1 MIIAIPGCS
10 WLRNPDGATHD
21 AEGSE
26 VSDDLHW
33 ALQSVAALGG
43 EVASAVTAS
52 AGKEREWKAQAEIVT
67 LVVKGAVMLRKAV
80 PDAGE
85 FRGSVEEGAAIAAAL
100 EAAGEVLAAAGH
112 LKSSAG
118 APFECLFHHLSI

>member
-1 MIIAIPGCS
+1 M
-10 WLRNPDGATHD
+10 
-21 AEGSE
+21 
-26 VSDDLHW
+26 SDDLHW

-43 EVASAVTAS
+43 EMASAVTAS
-52 AGKEREWKAQAEIVT
+52 AGKERGWKVQSEIVT

-80 PDAGE
+80 PDAAE

-100 EAAGEVLAAAGH
+100 EAAGEVLAAAEH

-118 APFECLFHHLSI
+118 APFDCFFI